1 MRLSLSWREERWSNG
16 IGGDGES
23 GVRIDGTNSVKET
36 ISACC
41 MVFLFTVNELNTDGV
56 SLGNPGVAGY
66 GGVVRDKSG
75 NWVAGF
81 ARRIGITS
89 SFKTELWRLWNGLTL
104 CSNLNIS
111 ALIVE
116 LDAKVIVDIFHNAN
130 YEKNIVSPILDDCRQ
145 LFSKFGRVQIKHIYC
160 QANRCAD
167 TLARMVAE

>member
-1 MRLSLSWREERWSNG
+1 
-16 IGGDGES
+16 
-23 GVRIDGTNSVKET
+23 
-36 ISACC
+36 

-56 SLGNPGVAGY
+56 SLGNPGVAGC

-89 SFKTELWRLWNGLTL
+89 SFKTKLWGLWDGLTL

-145 LFSKFGRVQIKHIYC
+145 LFPKFGRVQIKHIYC

-167 TLARMVAE
+167 TLARIVAE